1 MRKLSEH
8 YVLQS
13 LTLTMVKII
22 KTASN
27 GPLLS
32 PAALPSVHQTSV
44 TGMRT
49 VPIAK
54 AQSQSSLDNLSDMV
68 VSIILKDRIEYKLES
83 WRSCLV
89 FSGGR
94 DNSAEMKK
102 TIRLSW
108 VLN

>member
-27 GPLLS
+27 GAALS

-83 WRSCLV
+83 CLV
-89 FSGGR
+89 FYVGR